1 MADRDPAGSDR
12 RRACG
17 DGRRAARSRRSLARR
32 GRRARARV
40 GRPGPHGLFHAARG
54 ALSRPARAR
63 HWPRRQDR
71 RAPASRQSLGGRRG
85 SHREHAR
92 RAPSLRRSGDRRRLR
107 DDHEFRHRG
116 RRGRLSRRRV
126 RAGSR
131 GRRPI
136 ALRTRR
142 PTLPRST
149 HPAGACDR
157 QEHRRLHSLRD
168 RLWIRRAGGGSA
180 RAAHRGAGTRDAAR
194 ARDRRPGHDHRA
206 ARQGYRARRRRSD
219 AGGPSPPLGA
229 ERVTRAAGR
238 FVVLALTGS
247 IAVYKMIELARRLV
261 QAGATVQ
268 VVMSKGATEFVTPL
282 TFQALTYRPVEVEM
296 FAMQDERAAGHV
308 AMGRQ
313 ADVVVVAP
321 ATAHVLARLA
331 HGFSDDLIATTVL
344 ATSAPVVVAPAMETH
359 MWLND
364 ATQANVRALRARGVR
379 IVEPDTGPLAS
390 GEVGPGRLAA
400 IERIASAIDD
410 ALAVSQTLAGRRI
423 VVTAGPTIEAIDP
436 VRFVS
441 NRSSGKMGY
450 AIAAAARDAG
460 AEVTLIT
467 GPTALAAPAGVRTFP
482 VESADDMKEA
492 VLAQLPRADAVIM
505 AAAIADYRPIER
517 VTKKLKKK
525 ELGRE
530 MTVRMTE
537 NPDVLKAIV
546 AARRPGTVVVGFK
559 AETGDATAEAS
570 RMLRDK
576 NLDLVVANDVADP
589 RSGFGSDEDRVA
601 FVSADGIEQ
610 LPLLAKSEVA
620 RRLVDKL
627 AERLGQ

>member
-1 MADRDPAGSDR
+1 MERV
-12 RRACG
+12 
-17 DGRRAARSRRSLARR
+17 R
-32 GRRARARV
+32 GR
-40 GRPGPHGLFHAARG
+40 F
-54 ALSRPARAR
+54 
-63 HWPRRQDR
+63 
-71 RAPASRQSLGGRRG
+71 
-85 SHREHAR
+85 
-92 RAPSLRRSGDRRRLR
+92 
-107 DDHEFRHRG
+107 
-116 RRGRLSRRRV
+116 
-126 RAGSR
+126 
-131 GRRPI
+131 I
-136 ALRTRR
+136 
-142 PTLPRST
+142 
-149 HPAGACDR
+149 
-157 QEHRRLHSLRD
+157 
-168 RLWIRRAGGGSA
+168 
-180 RAAHRGAGTRDAAR
+180 
-194 ARDRRPGHDHRA
+194 
-206 ARQGYRARRRRSD
+206 
-219 AGGPSPPLGA
+219 
-229 ERVTRAAGR
+229 
-238 FVVLALTGS
+238 VLALTGS

-410 ALAVSQTLAGRRI
+410 ALAVSQTLAGRRV

-559 AETGDATAEAS
+559 AETGDASAEAS